1 MFSVIFFFLFFHD
14 RYSESKGPCMVLIY
28 RVGYTRRATMS
39 RCVPVDSRLTRDFMK
54 KAISKN
60 VDELEPM
67 NIASL
72 SLLALE
78 VGVGL
83 VLGISFCARKICGA
97 SRRRNRDRA
106 DDPND
111 PRDLFEMRLR

>member
-1 MFSVIFFFLFFHD
+1 MIFNNFFFYD
-14 RYSESKGPCMVLIY
+14 RFSESKGPCMVLIY
-28 RVGYTRRATMS
+28 RVGFVHRATMS

-78 VGVGL
+78 VAVGL
-83 VLGISFCARKICGA
+83 VLGISICARKICGA

-106 DDPND
+106 NDPND
-111 PRDLFEMRLR
+111 PRDRFEMLLR